1 MTKRRLF
8 SCRFVGIVL
17 SILLLSV
24 ANGCDKSNPDEPT
37 LTVDITRYWLGKDRD
52 NRVGI
57 RFRVDTD
64 WRVTVHYPDQDRG
77 WLYVAPGSGRAG
89 ENSLTVTTTAVNT
102 TGAVRTAYIDIE
114 YASYTCRLSI
124 TQEG

>member
-1 MTKRRLF
+1 MTGKQLF
-8 SCRFVGIVL
+8 HRFARAVL
-17 SILLLSV
+17 AVLLLPAV
-24 ANGCDKSNPDEPT
+24 GGCDKQTPDEPS
-37 LTVDITRYWLGKDRD
+37 LTVEITRYWLGKDRD

-57 RFRVDTD
+57 RFEVNTP
-64 WRVTVHYPDQDRG
+64 WQVTVHYAGQDRG
-77 WLYVAPGSGRAG
+77 WLYVTPGSGRAG

-114 YASYTCRLSI
+114 YASRTCRLSI